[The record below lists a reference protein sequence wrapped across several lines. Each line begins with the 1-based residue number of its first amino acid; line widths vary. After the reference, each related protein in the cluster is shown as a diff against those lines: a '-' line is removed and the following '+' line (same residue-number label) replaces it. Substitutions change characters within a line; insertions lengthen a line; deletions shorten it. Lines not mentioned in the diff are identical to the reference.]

1 MSREATERE
10 ESEGFEGAVKGLSL
24 ADLIQ
29 LKGNN
34 RFTGC
39 ISVEFGGRQGGIFF
53 RDGEIIHAEKAGATG
68 EEAFHRIM
76 LWPGGRFTVLPK
88 VTTASHTISQGWR
101 YLLLESHR
109 LMDERRR
116 GGLPSQELR
125 PEREPQRRGATLI
138 EALKGLS
145 AVTGAVYFDSSGLAA
160 GATDPAS
167 EHLAARGF
175 LLAGLGTRVGAILGL
190 DTASSATLEG
200 VSENLFVYAGRRH
213 SLAVAATGAVRA
225 EEVGESIRR
234 TLADARLGG

>member
-1 MSREATERE
+1 MSQEATERG

-88 VTTASHTISQGWR
+88 VTTTSHTIAQSLR

-116 GGLPSQELR
+116 GAPPPR
-125 PEREPQRRGATLI
+125 PKKEPERRGATLI
-138 EALKGLS
+138 ESLKSLS
-145 AVTGAVYFDSSGLAA
+145 DVTGAAYFDNSGMPA
-160 GATDPAS
+160 GATDPTS

-175 LLAGLGTRVGAILGL
+175 LLASIGTRVGTILGL
-190 DTASSATLEG
+190 DSVTSATLEEAAG
-200 VSENLFVYAGRRH
+200 NLFVYAGKRH
-213 SLAVAATGAVRA
+213 SLAVAATAAVQA

-234 TLADARLGG
+234 ILADARSGG